1 MSRPATRRAA
11 SLGRLLTNGFVAFSL
26 WVLSRALMALLW
38 SNRETFIDHDVRY
51 YFWQL
56 DSDGVSGAL
65 VEYPT
70 PIAVFL
76 DLIRITAGRTENA
89 YVIAFVLIMVI
100 LTELSRSGC
109 GGRTARRR
117 VPTGV
122 PTRGASAR

>member
-56 DSDGVSGAL
+56 DADIGFGDFAQELVRQSG
-65 VEYPT
+65 
-70 PIAVFL
+70 
-76 DLIRITAGRTENA
+76 
-89 YVIAFVLIMVI
+89 
-100 LTELSRSGC
+100 
-109 GGRTARRR
+109 
-117 VPTGV
+117 
-122 PTRGASAR
+122 